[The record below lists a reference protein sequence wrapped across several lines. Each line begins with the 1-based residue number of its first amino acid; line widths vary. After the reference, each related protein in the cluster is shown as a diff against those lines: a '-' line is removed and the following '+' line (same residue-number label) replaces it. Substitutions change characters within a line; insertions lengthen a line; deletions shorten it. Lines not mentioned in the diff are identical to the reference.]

1 MKLSAI
7 KVSSRHLVLVIRGHC
22 RRRPNAYTL
31 LLLVTGVMQPRHP
44 GPQYPKPQS
53 TVRRSQPERGLPVG
67 ILVAASPQSRAS
79 SWLGPEPGPPM
90 QLVRLERKP
99 PQPDK
104 SRDQCAAEGQ
114 DNPVILT
121 ISPA

>member
-22 RRRPNAYTL
+22 HRRPNAYTL
-31 LLLVTGVMQPRHP
+31 LLVTGVMWPRHP
-44 GPQYPKPQS
+44 VPQYPEPSRQFGDP
-53 TVRRSQPERGLPVG
+53 QPEPGLLVG
-67 ILVAASPQSRAS
+67 ILGAASPQSRAS
-79 SWLGPEPGPPM
+79 SWLRPEPGPPM
-90 QLVRLERKP
+90 RLVRLERKP

-104 SRDQCAAEGQ
+104 WRDQCAAEGQ